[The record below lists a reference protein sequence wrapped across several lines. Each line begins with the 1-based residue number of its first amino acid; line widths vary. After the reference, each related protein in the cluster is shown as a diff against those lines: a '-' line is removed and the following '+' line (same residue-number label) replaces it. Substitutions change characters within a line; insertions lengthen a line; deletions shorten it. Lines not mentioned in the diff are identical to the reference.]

1 MIHTTWFKVESLY
14 LKWPAFDII
23 HEANIIKKID
33 WRKLQSNYTFRKN
46 EVQLDLNVVKY
57 LHLKVV
63 SHINICYY

>member
-46 EVQLDLNVVKY
+46 EVQY
-57 LHLKVV
+57 LYYIIGFI
-63 SHINICYY
+63 HIYMKIE

>member
-46 EVQLDLNVVKY
+46 EVQY
-57 LHLKVV
+57 LHYIIGFL
-63 SHINICYY
+63 HIVLGSSIYITE